1 MSATPAPQL
10 PVINAPGPSRIQ
22 KAVDF
27 WWVKVPGNI
36 AALLVLSVG
45 GLARGK
51 SLTAKER
58 RNSAIKASKAAAKV
72 RTQRAQSKKRGE
84 QP

>member
-10 PVINAPGPSRIQ
+10 PVINASRIQ

-72 RTQRAQSKKRGE
+72 RTQRAQSKKRGK